1 MFDVSVSVQTIARSL
16 QRVGVCKE
24 NGTSALYSLHYHVSH
39 NINDS
44 PRAPLILYTWLAMQ
58 KPPFHTTYC
67 NRSAGSHSG
76 LHYSRVAFSL
86 SHSSPHYFPRSL
98 FTFIYSSCIY
108 SLQLKHNK
116 LEKMFSQAS
125 NLASDLCRAPW
136 GRFSV
141 DSSAPHL
148 RAPLGYSR
156 ATRLPTL
163 WTSGRGLASRGGSRR
178 LYSFTHPQ
186 AKIAILP

>member
-24 NGTSALYSLHYHVSH
+24 NGTSALYSLHHHVSH

-76 LHYSRVAFSL
+76 LHHPALRFHFPTQVPTISL
-86 SHSSPHYFPRSL
+86 DPYL
-98 FTFIYSSCIY
+98 
-108 SLQLKHNK
+108 
-116 LEKMFSQAS
+116 
-125 NLASDLCRAPW
+125 
-136 GRFSV
+136 
-141 DSSAPHL
+141 
-148 RAPLGYSR
+148 PLY
-156 ATRLPTL
+156 
-163 WTSGRGLASRGGSRR
+163 
-178 LYSFTHPQ
+178 
-186 AKIAILP
+186 ILPVSTVFNSSIIS